1 MIPIRDDVPHTT
13 TPWVNYFLIAMNTAV
28 FVFELLLAP
37 AARNEFIFQFGVVPS
52 HTMAFLAGAQGMP
65 AVVAFLPL
73 LTSLFLHGGWFHII
87 GNMWFLW
94 IFGDN
99 IEDILGHGKY
109 LLFYLACGAAA
120 GLSQYIFNQDSQL
133 PMVGASGAI
142 AGVMGAYIVK
152 FPHARVLALVT
163 VIFFFTTIEV
173 PAWIMLIFWF
183 GTQFF
188 NGVGAIAYSR
198 ASEGGVAF
206 FAHVGGFIAGAALI
220 ALLAKQQPYT
230 RRRDLSW

>member
-65 AVVAFLPL
+65 AIVAFLPL

-99 IEDILGHGKY
+99 VEDYLGHGRY
-109 LLFYLACGAAA
+109 LLMYLLA
-120 GLSQYIFNQDSQL
+120 GIAGSLLHIGFNPGSEI
-133 PMVGASGAI
+133 PSVGASGAI
-142 AGVMGAYIVK
+142 AGVMGAY
-152 FPHARVLALVT
+152 FLLYPRARVLTLVP
-163 VIFFFTTIEV
+163 FFFV
-173 PAWIMLIFWF
+173 FFVWLPAWIMLGYWF
-183 GTQFF
+183 LVQFL
-188 NGVGAIAYSR
+188 GGAAAAIAYSR
-198 ASEGGVAF
+198 ESSGGVAVW
-206 FAHVGGFIAGAALI
+206 AHVGGFCAG
-220 ALLAKQQPYT
+220 LLMIKVFRSRP
-230 RRRDLSW
+230 RRYQYMTWN

>member
-99 IEDILGHGKY
+99 VEDYLGHGRY
-109 LLFYLACGAAA
+109 LLMYLLA
-120 GLSQYIFNQDSQL
+120 GIAGSLLHIGFNPGSEI
-133 PMVGASGAI
+133 PSVGASGAI
-142 AGVMGAYIVK
+142 AGVMGAY
-152 FPHARVLALVT
+152 FLLYPRARVLTLVP
-163 VIFFFTTIEV
+163 FFFV
-173 PAWIMLIFWF
+173 FFVWLPAWIMLGYWF
-183 GTQFF
+183 LVQFL
-188 NGVGAIAYSR
+188 GGAAAAIAYSR
-198 ASEGGVAF
+198 ESSGGVAVW
-206 FAHVGGFIAGAALI
+206 AHVGGFCAG
-220 ALLAKQQPYT
+220 LLMIKVFRSRP
-230 RRRDLSW
+230 RRYQYMTWN